1 MFQYSYDSSKVK
13 LVLGIFS
20 TKFCIQIVLQA
31 AEATASLS
39 DSRIVGKFQ
48 SWMWMQPSAQ
58 SLSRNEFLE
67 SSHQSFL
74 DLSSFA
80 RFFANANYLI
90 RNFFS
95 KRKSVYSNLTS
106 NSGKL
111 LAAPLKLLT
120 APERRWYWFAHDFLQ
135 AIDLKSELPRLTF
148 TEKDERRLELKVSL
162 AASLVPLSSQLD
174 EQVTQDNK
182 LSLTKTVYSNLFAM
196 VKSKE
201 LGKLIY
207 SN

>member
-1 MFQYSYDSSKVK
+1 MFQYSYDSSKEK

-80 RFFANANYLI
+80 RFFANANYLT

-111 LAAPLKLLT
+111 LAAPLKLLI

-148 TEKDERRLELKVSL
+148 TEKDERKTWIKGFLGSL
-162 AASLVPLSSQLD
+162 ISTFVQPTGWTGD
-174 EQVTQDNK
+174 TR
-182 LSLTKTVYSNLFAM
+182 
-196 VKSKE
+196 
-201 LGKLIY
+201 
-207 SN
+207 